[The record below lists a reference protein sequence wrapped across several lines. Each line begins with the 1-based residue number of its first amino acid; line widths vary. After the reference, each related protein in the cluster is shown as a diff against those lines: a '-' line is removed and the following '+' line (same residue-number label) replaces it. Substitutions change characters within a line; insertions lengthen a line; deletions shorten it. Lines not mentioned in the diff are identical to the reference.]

1 MIRVALPT
9 PLRTL
14 ARIEGEIAL
23 ALAGPATL
31 HTLIDALETAYP
43 ALAGTLRE
51 PATRRRRPLIR
62 FFAGGA
68 DLSHTPLDAPLPLV
82 VTAGDEPLLV
92 VGAIA
97 GG

>member
-9 PLRTL
+9 PLRAL
-14 ARIEGEIAL
+14 ARIDGEVAL

-31 HTLIDALETAYP
+31 GTLIDALETAYP

-68 DLSHTPLDAPLPLV
+68 DLSHAPLDAPLPV
-82 VTAGDEPLLV
+82 AVTTGDEPLLV